1 MKISG
6 SKTSSA
12 TRFLRAMAGVALVG
26 LCTAAQAVPAEL
38 DPSRAVHLVVPFPPG
53 GSADQVARIIAVQ
66 LAGELHQAVVVDNR
80 PGADGAV
87 AAEFVAHAAPDGHT
101 LFMATYGAM
110 SAVPGLHK
118 RAGYDPVTDFT
129 PITTTGKF
137 AFFLFTHPSIPA
149 RTPKE
154 LVDFVRAHPGQVNYG
169 TGNAGSIVATAELAA
184 RAGLTMTHVPYRGE
198 VPAMADFLAGRVQL
212 MVATPTNMLNWVR
225 EGKLRAIA
233 TMMDKRSELLPDVP
247 TFAESGLPALPVDP
261 WAGVFGPA
269 NMQRPIALRLSSLI
283 NLILSRQAVRAEFTL
298 QGFEPKGSTP
308 DQLASYVRSQ
318 LKAWAGAIDLAGLKA
333 E

>member
-1 MKISG
+1 VAS
-6 SKTSSA
+6 
-12 TRFLRAMAGVALVG
+12 FLRALISVG
-26 LCTAAQAVPAEL
+26 LAGLSVVSQAAPADL
-38 DPSRAVHLVVPFPPG
+38 DPSRPVHLVVPFPPG
-53 GSADQVARIIAVQ
+53 GSADQVARIIALQ
-66 LAGELHQAVVVDNR
+66 LADELRQPVVVDNR

-87 AAEFVAHAAPDGHT
+87 AAEYVAHATPDGHT

-118 RAGYDPVTDFT
+118 RTGYDPVTDFT

-137 AFFLFTHPSIPA
+137 AFFLFTHPTLPG

-154 LVDFVRAHPGQVNYG
+154 VIDFIRAHPGQVNYG
-169 TGNAGSIVATAELAA
+169 TGNAGSIVATAELASM
-184 RAGLTMTHVPYRGE
+184 AGLTMTHVPYRGE
-198 VPAMADFLAGRVQL
+198 VPAMADFLSGRVQL

-233 TMMDKRSELLPDVP
+233 TMMDKRSDLLPDVP
-247 TFAESGLPALPVDP
+247 TFAEAGLPALPVDP

-269 NMQRPIALRLSSLI
+269 NMPHAITTRLSSLI
-283 NLILSRQAVRAEFTL
+283 NVILSRQAVRAEFMR
-298 QGFEPKGSTP
+298 QGFEPKGSSP
-308 DQLASYVRSQ
+308 DQLANYVRSQ

>member
-1 MKISG
+1 
-6 SKTSSA
+6 
-12 TRFLRAMAGVALVG
+12 MAVAHAA
-26 LCTAAQAVPAEL
+26 TAAPADL
-38 DPSRAVHLVVPFPPG
+38 DPNRAVHLVVPFPPG

-66 LAGELHQAVVVDNR
+66 LAEDLHQPVVVDNR

-87 AAEFVAHAAPDGHT
+87 AAEWVAHAAADGHT

-110 SAVPGLHK
+110 SAVPGLRK
-118 RAGYDPVTDFT
+118 RTGYDPVADFT
-129 PITTTGKF
+129 PITATGKF

-154 LVDFVRAHPGQVNYG
+154 LIDFVQAHPGQVNYG

-184 RAGLTMTHVPYRGE
+184 MAGLTMTHVPYRGE
-198 VPAMADFLAGRVQL
+198 VPAMADFIAGRVQL

-233 TMMDKRSELLPDVP
+233 TMMDRRSDLLPEVP
-247 TFAESGLPALPVDP
+247 TFAESGLPTLPVDP

-269 NMQRPIALRLSSLI
+269 NMSRSITTRLSALI
-283 NLILSRQAVRAEFTL
+283 NAILLRPSVRAEFTR
-298 QGFEPKGSTP
+298 QGFEPNGSTP
-308 DQLASYVRSQ
+308 EQLAIYVRSQ